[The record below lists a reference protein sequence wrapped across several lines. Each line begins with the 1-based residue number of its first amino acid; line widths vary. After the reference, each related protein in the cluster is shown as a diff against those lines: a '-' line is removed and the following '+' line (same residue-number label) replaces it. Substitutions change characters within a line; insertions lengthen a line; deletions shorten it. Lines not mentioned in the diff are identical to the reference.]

1 MDRNEKQK
9 AVEELAAKI
18 EGKGVLLLSDF
29 TGMNVE
35 VATELRRRFREAS
48 VEFTVVKN
56 TLARRAFEEAGFGGL
71 ADQLSGPNAIVLSD
85 DDPVA
90 PAKILV
96 EFEKAKNTPTIK
108 TGWVESAQ
116 VSAAEIR
123 RLAELPSR
131 DVLLAQIMAG
141 FQAPVS
147 GFARL
152 MSELMRKLVATL
164 DEVAKQKGAVEA

>member
-35 VATELRRRFREAS
+35 VATEIRSRFREAS

-56 TLARRAFEEAGFGGL
+56 TLAKRAFEAAGFGEL
-71 ADQLSGPNAIVLSD
+71 VDQLTGPNAIVMTD

-90 PAKILV
+90 PAKILA
-96 EFEKAKNTPTIK
+96 EFEKAKKTPTIK
-108 TGWVESAQ
+108 TGWVESTHIT
-116 VSAAEIR
+116 AAEIR
-123 RLAELPSR
+123 RLADLPSR
-131 DVLLAQIMAG
+131 EVLLSQIMAG

-164 DEVAKQKGAVEA
+164 DEVAKQKDAAEA